1 MKKNQLGRYYKN
13 GKEISEEIKKK
24 IVDLYNEGCSF
35 PEIISRT
42 GVLNYSTI
50 KRAISSAKDGHSEGQ
65 LTKRKIAGRRNSIS
79 SDSVKTAIGYYKFR
93 KPSISA
99 KKMQDNLLRD
109 GICNEHNLPSERM
122 ISFVLKSLSFTRKK
136 LSVTPREAETERNIT
151 LLNQYVTRISTLN
164 PFKIYFFDEASVLKT
179 CGNRQYGHSSKG
191 MRAVE
196 IQRYSSNAT
205 LTVNLLHGP
214 FGVVY
219 FDIINGPS
227 NGNILVLFF
236 LDVLREVDQQGYP
249 LLAAVDTVIMDNC
262 GFHHGRLTQNHLTQI
277 FHFFG
282 IDLLFQPPYRPELNT
297 CELCFKDIKDYL
309 RRYPTYAEN
318 STEIAIC
325 DAVAEITP
333 LKSISFYKNC
343 GYL

>member
-1 MKKNQLGRYYKN
+1 
-13 GKEISEEIKKK
+13 
-24 IVDLYNEGCSF
+24 
-35 PEIISRT
+35 
-42 GVLNYSTI
+42 
-50 KRAISSAKDGHSEGQ
+50 
-65 LTKRKIAGRRNSIS
+65 
-79 SDSVKTAIGYYKFR
+79 
-93 KPSISA
+93 
-99 KKMQDNLLRD
+99 
-109 GICNEHNLPSERM
+109 
-122 ISFVLKSLSFTRKK
+122 
-136 LSVTPREAETERNIT
+136 
-151 LLNQYVTRISTLN
+151 
-164 PFKIYFFDEASVLKT
+164 
-179 CGNRQYGHSSKG
+179 

-249 LLAAVDTVIMDNC
+249 LLAAGDTVIMDNC
-262 GFHHGRLTQNHLTQI
+262 GFHHGQLTQNHLTQL